1 MLRLF
6 LFIFAIYAYCIM
18 KGDALIM
25 ILFMILALMVIILT
39 GLTILAISIGGSVAV
54 VLFGDVIVCIVI
66 ILFIIK
72 RIIFRRKK

>member
-1 MLRLF
+1 
-6 LFIFAIYAYCIM
+6 
-18 KGDALIM
+18 M

-72 RIIFRRKK
+72 RIIFGRKK

>member
-1 MLRLF
+1 
-6 LFIFAIYAYCIM
+6 
-18 KGDALIM
+18 M

-54 VLFGDVIVCIVI
+54 VLFSDVIVCIII

-72 RIIFRRKK
+72 RIIFGRKK

>member
-1 MLRLF
+1 
-6 LFIFAIYAYCIM
+6 M

-39 GLTILAISIGGSVAV
+39 GLTVLAISIGGSVAV

-66 ILFIIK
+66 ILVIIK
-72 RIIFRRKK
+72 RMIFGRKK